1 MRVVLPNRFEFRSA
15 KISAC
20 VRVLLAGVTAM
31 LFFSAPALAEHTRW
45 WRQTSFEDFEKGTAR
60 GVALS
65 SDGKIFLVCKVCSDR
80 ALRRRRDGRPISLD
94 ELVRDSG
101 LLTVRADH
109 PGRWRGGRR
118 SGERVVQPSSTLLV
132 FDLPDVI
139 GAPPHVV
146 TLAASELIV
155 LKVAIDDHLVPPRL
169 SSDEQ

>member
-1 MRVVLPNRFEFRSA
+1 MV
-15 KISAC
+15 I
-20 VRVLLAGVTAM
+20 G
-31 LFFSAPALAEHTRW
+31 
-45 WRQTSFEDFEKGTAR
+45 
-60 GVALS
+60 
-65 SDGKIFLVCKVCSDR
+65 DGKIFLVRKVRSDR
-80 ALRRRRDGRPISLD
+80 ALRRCRDGRPISLD
-94 ELVRDSG
+94 ELVRDRG

-118 SGERVVQPSSTLLV
+118 AGERVVQPRSTLLV